1 MGDEKEEEST
11 SDENKDADD
20 AHQYRAVTIQA
31 AFLDLFSVYN
41 SSNSNRSRSG
51 SNAEEKEEEE
61 EATTTASAATIIID
75 EEFRLATTS
84 TKHRSTSIS
93 TELTLD
99 TIHEEEEYGE
109 DEWFERQ

>member
-31 AFLDLFSVYN
+31 AFLDLCSVYN

-51 SNAEEKEEEE
+51 SNAEEKEKKEE
-61 EATTTASAATIIID
+61 EATTTAAATIIID
-75 EEFRLATTS
+75 EDCLIATTA
-84 TKHRSTSIS
+84 TKLRSTSIS

-99 TIHEEEEYGE
+99 TIHEEEEEEDGE
-109 DEWFERQ
+109 DE

>member
-61 EATTTASAATIIID
+61 ATTTAAPTIIID
-75 EEFRLATTS
+75 EDCLIATTA
-84 TKHRSTSIS
+84 TKLRSTSIS

-99 TIHEEEEYGE
+99 TIHEEEEEEDGE
-109 DEWFERQ
+109 DE